1 MIGDLGL
8 ILGPLFVGYFI
19 TVFSKDPLVWFI
31 SFGST
36 SAVLLLASFLI
47 LGTKGGSKI
56 PSADDSY

>member
-8 ILGPLFVGYFI
+8 IFGPLFVGYFI

-36 SAVLLLASFLI
+36 SGVLVLASFLI
-47 LGTKGGSKI
+47 LGTKGESKI
-56 PSADDSY
+56 LTADDNY